1 MEATD
6 LFTYFKKNTIY
17 CTENGLRGSR
27 VESGLVK
34 RSSNFWLE
42 QEMTGGT
49 I

>member
-17 CTENGLRGSR
+17 CTENGLRGSG